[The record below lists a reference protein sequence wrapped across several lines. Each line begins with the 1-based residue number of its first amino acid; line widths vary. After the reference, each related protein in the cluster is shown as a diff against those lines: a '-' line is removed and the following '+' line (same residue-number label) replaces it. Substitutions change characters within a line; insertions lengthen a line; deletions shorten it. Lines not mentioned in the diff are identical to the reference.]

1 MGELVPGLVHVA
13 GNAVLDVLV
22 RDAELGGEA
31 ADSWGANV
39 QLLERPVEAA
49 LGGCG
54 AATSYLLGKLG
65 QRVQLNSNLGDDS
78 WGALV
83 RGWLEEAGVE
93 FCGTPAAV
101 TAVHVIALDRQG
113 QRRSLYF
120 TGEKVQWKRSLD
132 GDTPEWFLASGYG
145 RVDAGDLVEMR
156 EVFAKLRRRGV
167 KVMFDPSPWFEGRIS
182 VEEMQELFGEVDCL
196 VGTEGELRVWQ
207 EAEDPQELAVRILE
221 MGPEIAVV
229 KRGAEGAVFAES
241 SGTKGWLP
249 AQKVENANSVGAGDT
264 FNGRLLCG
272 LCQREGLRQAV
283 GEAVRIAS
291 RVVGKGRG
299 VLGAFE

>member
-1 MGELVPGLVHVA
+1 MSELVPGLVHVA

-22 RDAELGGEA
+22 RDVEPGGEA

-39 QLLERPVEAA
+39 QLLERPVEGT

-54 AATSYLLGKLG
+54 AATSYLLGRLG

-83 RGWLEEAGVE
+83 RGWLEEAGVDI
-93 FCGTPAAV
+93 CGTLAAV
-101 TAVHVIALDRQG
+101 TAVHVIALDRKG

-120 TGEKVQWKRSLD
+120 TGEKVQWKHSLD

-145 RVDAGDLVEMR
+145 RVDAEDLVEMR
-156 EVFAKLRRRGV
+156 EVFAKLRQRGA
-167 KVMFDPSPWFEGRIS
+167 KVMFDPSPWFEGRVS
-182 VEEMQELFGEVDCL
+182 AEEMHGLFREVDCL

-207 EAEDPQELAVRILE
+207 EAQDSQELAVRILE

-241 SGTKGWLP
+241 SGERGCLS
-249 AQKVENANSVGAGDT
+249 AEKVENANSVGAGDT

-272 LCQREGLRQAV
+272 LCQREDLRSAV